1 MFVEV
6 VFPLPFRK
14 AFTYSVPKELENYA
28 KVGVRAVAPFGKRTL
43 TGFITNIPGSIS
55 LKKDEIKPI
64 TDILDDRPV
73 FTKKLIKFYEW
84 LADYYLCSLGE
95 ALRLLVPQGTDI
107 ESKRKIIVDKEF
119 VNELLGNEKK
129 KDSIRFKILLELSK
143 KDEISFNSL
152 QKAVKKKNI
161 YLQIRKLHNEGALT
175 VVDEVKGATVKVKK
189 VKYVKLAKSVAEI
202 YSQFPELDRRSP
214 KQVKILLK
222 LIEAK
227 DIDFPASELLYKTES
242 TQSSLTGL
250 EQKGLVKIFEKEV
263 DRRFKEH
270 YEEKHQKLILTKDQ
284 QQIVDEVSKSLTEN
298 EFKTYLLHGVT
309 GSGKTQ
315 VYIELA
321 KQVLEKNKSV
331 LILVPEIS
339 LTPQITSRFFN
350 NFGDTVTVIHSR
362 MSAGERYDSWRRVLN
377 GKSKV
382 VIGARSALFAPLD
395 KIGLIVVDEEH
406 DASYKSF
413 EMIPKYN
420 ARDSAVVLGSIFEC
434 PVVLGSATPSIESMY
449 NAETGKYKLLSLP
462 NRIDD
467 VKLPKITFVN
477 IAHEKNKTKSETVF
491 SKVLLDKIED
501 RLKKK
506 EGVII
511 LQNRRGFSTQIFC
524 NDCGEV
530 EMCENCSV
538 PMVYHINQNK
548 IQCHYCGLIKPV
560 PGACTHCGSLNIKYF
575 GTGTE
580 RVEDELQ
587 FYFPNARI
595 ERIDSDSIT
604 KKAYLSNL
612 LLSFSKDEIDI
623 LVGTQMVSKGLDFP
637 RVTLVG
643 VISAETTLWLPD
655 FRADERTF
663 QLLTQVSGRA
673 GRSKTEGEVIIQ
685 TYNER
690 HFVLRK
696 VLEND
701 YAGFYAK
708 EKADREKMGYPP
720 FTRIALIESK
730 DKNID
735 KTKGAITDFYKE
747 IIKFKN
753 YIKISDPTTAQIFKL
768 MNNYRYHI
776 LIKSFKDKDPGGAI
790 LRKAI
795 LDSWIE
801 FNKRSRYRD
810 VNLFYDVD
818 PQSIM

>member
-6 VFPLPFRK
+6 VFQMPFRK
-14 AFTYSVPKELENYA
+14 AFTYSVPKELEEFV

-43 TGFITNIPGSIS
+43 TGFIINIPDSIS
-55 LKKDEIKPI
+55 LKRDEVKPI
-64 TDILDDRPV
+64 TDILDDRAI
-73 FTKKLIKFYEW
+73 FTKKSIKFYEW
-84 LADYYLCSLGE
+84 LAEYYLCSLGE
-95 ALRLLVPQGTDI
+95 ALKLLVPQGTDV
-107 ESKRKIIVDKEF
+107 ESKKKIVVDKEF
-119 VNELLGNEKK
+119 VNELLLKEKR
-129 KDSIRFKILLELSK
+129 KDSVNFKLLLELSQK
-143 KDEISFNSL
+143 NEISFTSL

-161 YLQIRKLHNEGALT
+161 YSQIRKLHNQGAVT
-175 VVDEVKGATVKVKK
+175 IVDEIKEAAVKIKK
-189 VKYVKLAKSVAEI
+189 VKYVKLAKSIAEI
-202 YSQFPELDRRSP
+202 YSSFPELDRNSP

-227 DIDFPASELLYKTES
+227 DIAFPAAELLHKTES
-242 TQSSLTGL
+242 SQSSLNGL

-270 YEEKHQKLILTKDQ
+270 YEEKHQQLILTEDQ
-284 QQIVDEVSKSLTEN
+284 QEVVDEVSGSLNED

-321 KQVLEKNKSV
+321 KKVLEKNKSV

-350 NFGDTVTVIHSR
+350 NFGETVTVIHSR

-413 EMIPKYN
+413 EMTPKYN
-420 ARDSAVVLGSIFEC
+420 ARDSAVMLGSIFKC

-449 NAETGKYKLLSLP
+449 NAEIGKYKLLSLP
-462 NRIDD
+462 KRIDD
-467 VKLPKITFVN
+467 VKLPKIIFVN
-477 IAHEKNKTKSETVF
+477 IAHEKNKSKTETVF

-506 EGVII
+506 EGIII

-524 NDCGEV
+524 SDCGEV

-560 PGACTHCGSLNIKYF
+560 PGACTHCGSINIKYF

-587 FYFPNARI
+587 FYFPNAKV

-612 LLSFSKDEIDI
+612 LLSFSKCEIDI
-623 LVGTQMVSKGLDFP
+623 LVGTQMVSKGLDFA

-673 GRSKTEGEVIIQ
+673 GRSKAEGEVIIQ

-690 HFVLRK
+690 NFVLKK
-696 VLEND
+696 VFEND
-701 YAGFYAK
+701 YSGFYAK

-730 DKNID
+730 DKDIN
-735 KTKGAITDFYKE
+735 KAKGAITDFYKE
-747 IIKFKN
+747 IIKFKKLL
-753 YIKISDPTTAQIFKL
+753 KISDPTTAQIFKL

-776 LIKSFKDKDPGGAI
+776 LIKSFKDKDPGGSV

-795 LDSWIE
+795 LDSWTE
-801 FNKRSRYRD
+801 FNKKSRFRD

>member
-1 MFVEV
+1 MFVEI

-14 AFTYSVPKELENYA
+14 AFTYSVPKELQEFA

-43 TGFITNIPGSIS
+43 TGFIINIPSAIS
-55 LKKDEIKPI
+55 LKKDEVKPI
-64 TDILDDRPV
+64 TDILDDKPI
-73 FTKKLIKFYEW
+73 FTNKTLKFYEW
-84 LADYYLCSLGE
+84 ISEYYLCSLGE
-95 ALRLLVPQGTDI
+95 AIKLLVPQGTDV
-107 ESKRKIIVDKEF
+107 ETKRKIIVDKDF
-119 VNELLGNEKK
+119 VTDLLSKEKK
-129 KDSIRFKILLELSK
+129 KDSIKFKILVELSK
-143 KDEISFNSL
+143 RDELNFSLL
-152 QKAVKKKNI
+152 QKIVKKKNI
-161 YLQIRKLHNEGALT
+161 YFQVRQLHNEGAIT
-175 VVDEVKGATVKVKK
+175 ITDEVEAVKVKAKK
-189 VKYVKLAKSVAEI
+189 VKFVKLAKEIAEI
-202 YSQFPELDRRSP
+202 YASFPELDRKSP

-227 DIDFPASELLYKTES
+227 GIALPVAELLHKTES
-242 TQSSLTGL
+242 SQSSLNGL
-250 EQKGLVKIFEKEV
+250 EQKGFVAVFEKEV
-263 DRRFKEH
+263 DRRFKET
-270 YEEKHQKLILTKDQ
+270 YSEVHQEFVLTKQ
-284 QQIVDEVSKSLTEN
+284 QKEIIDEVLSVQNQNKFQT
-298 EFKTYLLHGVT
+298 FLLHGVT

-315 VYIELA
+315 VYISLAREILA
-321 KQVLEKNKSV
+321 KNKTV

-350 NFGDTVTVIHSR
+350 NFGDTVTVVHSR
-362 MSAGERYDSWRRVLN
+362 MSAGERFDSWRRVLK
-377 GKSKV
+377 GKSKI
-382 VIGARSALFAPLD
+382 VIGARSALFAPLNN
-395 KIGLIVVDEEH
+395 IGLIVVDEEH
-406 DASYKSF
+406 DASYKSAD
-413 EMIPKYN
+413 MIPKYN
-420 ARDSAVVLGSIFEC
+420 ARDGAVVLGNIFSC
-434 PVVLGSATPSIESMY
+434 PVILGSATPSIESMF

-462 NRIDD
+462 KRIDD
-467 VKLPKITFVN
+467 AKLPIITFVN

-491 SKVLLDKIED
+491 SKLLVDKIED

-538 PMVYHINQNK
+538 PMTFHINQNK

-560 PGACTHCGSLNIKYF
+560 PGACTHCGSINIKYF

-604 KKAYLSNL
+604 KKSYLSNL
-612 LLSFSKDEIDI
+612 LLGFSKGDIDI

-673 GRSKTEGEVIIQ
+673 GRSKVEGEVIIQ
-685 TYNER
+685 TYNEK

-701 YAGFYAK
+701 YKGFYAK
-708 EKADREKMGYPP
+708 EKDDREKMGYPP
-720 FTRIALIESK
+720 FTRIALIETK
-730 DKNID
+730 DTSMEKA
-735 KTKGAITDFYKE
+735 KGAAYDFYKE
-747 IIKFKN
+747 IIKYKN
-753 YIKISDPTTAQIFKL
+753 YLKISDPTTAQIFKL
-768 MNNYRYHI
+768 VNNYRYHI
-776 LIKSFKDKDPGGAI
+776 LIKSYKDKDPGGAI

-795 LDSWIE
+795 LDSWTE
-801 FNKRSRYRD
+801 FNKKSRYRD
-810 VNLFYDVD
+810 VKLYYDVD

>member
-1 MFVEV
+1 MFAEI

-14 AFTYSVPKELENYA
+14 AFTYSVPKDLQTFA
-28 KVGVRAVAPFGKRTL
+28 KFGVRAVAPFGKRTL
-43 TGFITNIPGSIS
+43 TGFIINLSETTLLNKSEIRSIS
-55 LKKDEIKPI
+55 
-64 TDILDDRPV
+64 DILDDKPV
-73 FTKKLIKFYEW
+73 FTKETLKFYEW
-84 LADYYLCSLGE
+84 LSDYYLCSLGE
-95 ALRLLVPQGTDI
+95 ALKLIVPQGTDV
-107 ESKRKIIVDKEF
+107 ETKRKIVVDKDF
-119 VNELLGNEKK
+119 VTELLQKEKK
-129 KDSIRFKILLELSK
+129 KDSLKFKILTELSK
-143 KDEISFNSL
+143 REELSFATL

-161 YLQIRKLHNEGALT
+161 YSQIRSLHNQGAVT
-175 VVDEVKGATVKVKK
+175 IIDEVEGVKVKPKK
-189 VKYVKLAKSVAEI
+189 VKFVKLAKEIAEI
-202 YSQFPELDRRSP
+202 YASFPELDRKSP

-227 DIDFPASELLYKTES
+227 GISLPVAELLHKTEAS
-242 TQSSLTGL
+242 LSSLNGL
-250 EQKGLVKIFEKEV
+250 EQKGFVQIFEKEV
-263 DRRFKEH
+263 DRRYKEH
-270 YEEKHQKLILTKDQ
+270 YEEDHQELILTDQ
-284 QQIVDEVSKSLTEN
+284 QQKITDEVLKKIN
-298 EFKTYLLHGVT
+298 GNNFQTYLLYGIT

-321 KQVLEKNKSV
+321 KRVLEKNKTV

-362 MSAGERYDSWRRVLN
+362 MSAGERFDSWRRVLN
-377 GKSKV
+377 GKSKIV
-382 VIGARSALFAPLD
+382 VGARSALFAPL
-395 KIGLIVVDEEH
+395 KNIGLICVDEEH
-406 DASYKSF
+406 DASYKQADQ
-413 EMIPKYN
+413 IPKYN
-420 ARDSAVVLGSIFEC
+420 ARDAAVVLGSLNNC
-434 PVVLGSATPSIESMY
+434 PVTLGSATPSIESMY

-462 NRIDD
+462 KRIDD
-467 VKLPKITFVN
+467 AKLPKITFVN
-477 IAHEKNKTKSETVF
+477 IAHEKNKSKTETVF
-491 SKVLLDKIED
+491 SKLLIDKIDD
-501 RLKKK
+501 RLKKN

-548 IQCHYCGLIKPV
+548 IQCHYCGLVKPA
-560 PGACTHCGSLNIKYF
+560 PHACTHCGSINIKYF

-587 FYFPNARI
+587 FYFPNAKI

-604 KKAYLSNL
+604 KKSYLSNL
-612 LLSFSKDEIDI
+612 LLSFSKGDIDI

-673 GRSKTEGEVIIQ
+673 GRSKVAGEVIIQ
-685 TYNER
+685 TYNEK
-690 HFVLRK
+690 HFVLQK

-701 YAGFYAK
+701 YKGFYEK

-720 FTRIALIESK
+720 FTRIALIETK
-730 DKNID
+730 DTSMD
-735 KTKGAITDFYKE
+735 KAKGAVYDFYKE
-747 IIKFKN
+747 IIKYKN
-753 YIKISDPTTAQIFKL
+753 FLKISSPTTAQIFKL
-768 MNNYRYHI
+768 KNFYRYHI
-776 LIKSFKDKDPGGAI
+776 LIKSYKDKDPGGAI

-795 LDSWIE
+795 LESWTE
-801 FNKRSRYRD
+801 FNKKSRYRD
-810 VNLFYDVD
+810 VKLFYDID

>member
-1 MFVEV
+1 MFIEV
-6 VFPLPFRK
+6 VFALPFRK
-14 AFTYSVPKELENYA
+14 AFTYSVPKELQEFA

-43 TGFITNIPGSIS
+43 TGFIINIPESIS
-55 LKKDEIKPI
+55 LHKDEIRPI
-64 TDILDDRPV
+64 TDILDDKPI
-73 FTKKLIKFYEW
+73 FTNKTLKFFEW
-84 LADYYLCSLGE
+84 ISDYYLCSLGE
-95 ALRLLVPQGTDI
+95 ALKLVVPQGTDI
-107 ESKRKIIVDKEF
+107 ETKRKIVVDKDF
-119 VNELLGNEKK
+119 VNGLLLKEKK
-129 KDSIRFKILLELSK
+129 KDSVKFKILLELSK
-143 KDEISFNSL
+143 RDELNFSLL
-152 QKAVKKKNI
+152 QKIVKKKNI
-161 YLQIRKLHNEGALT
+161 YSQIRLLHNQGAVTILDEVEGAK
-175 VVDEVKGATVKVKK
+175 VKAKTVKF
-189 VKYVKLAKSVAEI
+189 VKLTKEIAEI
-202 YSQFPELDRRSP
+202 YASFPELDRKSP

-222 LIEAK
+222 MIEAK
-227 DIDFPASELLYKTES
+227 GVALPVAELLHKTES
-242 TQSSLTGL
+242 SQSSLSGL
-250 EQKGLVKIFEKEV
+250 EQKGFVNVFEKEI
-263 DRRFKEH
+263 DRRYKEN
-270 YEEKHQKLILTKDQ
+270 YSEVHQEFILTKQ
-284 QQIVDEVSKSLTEN
+284 QKAIVDEVSESLNQNKFQT
-298 EFKTYLLHGVT
+298 FLLHGVT

-315 VYIELA
+315 VYIELT
-321 KQVLEKNKSV
+321 KQALAKNKTV

-362 MSAGERYDSWRRVLN
+362 MSAGERFDSWRRVLN
-377 GKSKV
+377 GKSKI
-382 VIGARSALFAPLD
+382 VIGARSALFAPLN

-420 ARDSAVVLGSIFEC
+420 ARDAAVVLGNILNC

-449 NAETGKYKLLSLP
+449 NAETRKYKLLSLP
-462 NRIDD
+462 ERIDD
-467 VKLPKITFVN
+467 AKLPKITFVN
-477 IAHEKNKTKSETVF
+477 IAHEKNKSKSETVF
-491 SKVLLDKIED
+491 SKVLIDKIED

-506 EGVII
+506 EGIII

-538 PMVYHINQNK
+538 PMVYHINRNK
-548 IQCHYCGLIKPV
+548 IQCHYCGTIKSV
-560 PGACTHCGSLNIKYF
+560 PGACTHCGSINIKYF

-595 ERIDSDSIT
+595 ERIDSDSIS
-604 KKAYLSNL
+604 KKSYLSNL
-612 LLSFSKDEIDI
+612 LLGFSKGDIDI

-673 GRSKTEGEVIIQ
+673 GRSKVEGEVIIQ
-685 TYNER
+685 TYNEK

-701 YAGFYAK
+701 YKGFYAK
-708 EKADREKMGYPP
+708 EKADRENMGYPP
-720 FTRIALIESK
+720 FTRIALIETNDTTM
-730 DKNID
+730 DKA
-735 KTKGAITDFYKE
+735 KGAAYDFYKE
-747 IIKFKN
+747 IIKYKN
-753 YIKISDPTTAQIFKL
+753 YLKISDPTTAQIFKL
-768 MNNYRYHI
+768 VNHYRYHI
-776 LIKSFKDKDPGGAI
+776 LIKSIKEKDPGGAV

-795 LDSWIE
+795 LESWSE
-801 FNKRSRYRD
+801 FNKKSRYRD
-810 VNLFYDVD
+810 VKLFYDVD

>member
-14 AFTYSVPKELENYA
+14 AFTYLVPKELQEFA

-43 TGFITNIPGSIS
+43 SGFIINLTDTTS
-55 LKKDEIKPI
+55 LKKDEVKPI
-64 TDILDDRPV
+64 TDILDDKPI
-73 FTKKLIKFYEW
+73 FTNKTLKFYEW
-84 LADYYLCSLGE
+84 ISEYYLCSLGE
-95 ALRLLVPQGTDI
+95 ALKLLVPQGTDI
-107 ESKRKIIVDKEF
+107 ETKRKIVVDKDF
-119 VNELLGNEKK
+119 ITALLGEEKK
-129 KDSIRFKILLELSK
+129 IDSLKFKILSELSK
-143 KDEISFNSL
+143 REELAFSTL

-161 YLQIRKLHNEGALT
+161 YSQIRQLHNQGAVTIIDEVEGAK
-175 VVDEVKGATVKVKK
+175 VKAKTVKFVRLSKEI
-189 VKYVKLAKSVAEI
+189 AEI
-202 YSQFPELDRRSP
+202 YASFPELDRKSP

-222 LIEAK
+222 LVEAK
-227 DIDFPASELLYKTES
+227 GISLPMAELLHKTES
-242 TQSSLTGL
+242 SKSSLDGL
-250 EQKGLVKIFEKEV
+250 EEKGFVKVFEKEV
-263 DRRFKEH
+263 DRRYKER
-270 YEEKHQKLILTKDQ
+270 YEEAYQELILTKQ
-284 QQIVDEVSKSLTEN
+284 QQEVVDEVLAAQNQNKFQT
-298 EFKTYLLHGVT
+298 FLLHGVT

-321 KQVLEKNKSV
+321 KRALEKNRTV

-350 NFGDTVTVIHSR
+350 NFGDTVTVVHSR
-362 MSAGERYDSWRRVLN
+362 MSAGERFDSWRRVLS

-382 VIGARSALFAPLD
+382 VIGARSALFAPLS

-406 DASYKSF
+406 DASYKSAD
-413 EMIPKYN
+413 MIPKYN
-420 ARDSAVVLGSIFEC
+420 ARDASVVLGNIFSC

-462 NRIDD
+462 KRIDD
-467 VKLPKITFVN
+467 AKLPKITFVN

-491 SKVLLDKIED
+491 SKLLIDKIDD
-501 RLKKK
+501 RLKKN

-548 IQCHYCGLIKPV
+548 IHCHYCGLIKPV
-560 PGACTHCGSLNIKYF
+560 PGACTHCGSINIKYF

-604 KKAYLSNL
+604 KKSYLSNIL
-612 LLSFSKDEIDI
+612 LNFSKGDINI

-673 GRSKTEGEVIIQ
+673 GRSKVEGEVIIQ
-685 TYNER
+685 TYNEK

-696 VLEND
+696 VIEND
-701 YAGFYAK
+701 YKGFYAK
-708 EKADREKMGYPP
+708 EKEDRKQMGYPP
-720 FTRIALIESK
+720 FTRIALIETK
-730 DKNID
+730 DTSMD
-735 KTKGAITDFYKE
+735 KAKGAAYDFYKE
-747 IIKFKN
+747 IIKYKN
-753 YIKISDPTTAQIFKL
+753 YLKISDPTTAQIFKL
-768 MNNYRYHI
+768 LNNYRYHI
-776 LIKSFKDKDPGGAI
+776 LIKSYKDKDPGGAI
-790 LRKAI
+790 LRKVI
-795 LDSWIE
+795 MDSWTE
-801 FNKRSRYRD
+801 FNKKSRYRD
-810 VNLFYDVD
+810 VKLYYDVD